1 MNNSYRFEEIVKKK
15 DGFLRGPFGGDLK
28 KSLFVPKANNTYK
41 VYEQGVVL
49 NEDETIGEYYI
60 SKDYFDS
67 KMKKFEVK
75 PGDFLVSC
83 SGVNYGAI
91 YRLGDKIEPG
101 IINQALLR
109 IRIDENIVDPYYFY
123 YYYKYYIVKK
133 ITTGTGD
140 STIPN
145 FPPMSVIKNIEITL
159 PNMTTQK
166 KIGAVLHNFDSKIR
180 NNKKVMNIINNKI
193 NYMYDFYFGNYN
205 YIDNE
210 IIKQI
215 DELEFNEKINKELP
229 KSWEVSDLYSNRLC
243 KIIKPGV
250 EYFDKKNYLATG
262 NVDGS
267 TIIDGNEI
275 SYDNRETRANMQ
287 PVLNSL
293 WFAKM
298 KNSIKHIAVTKDDK
312 WFIDKYI
319 LSTGFLGLECDE
331 KSFSYIYSYLNNPYF
346 EKVKDKLAHGATQE
360 AVNNTDLKK
369 IKIIIPSD
377 AVLDSYSREVYP
389 YISLNNNLMKE
400 NQSLENHL
408 SLIGPLLM
416 NYIIKIED

>member
-1 MNNSYRFEEIVKKK
+1 M
-15 DGFLRGPFGGDLK
+15 
-28 KSLFVPKANNTYK
+28 
-41 VYEQGVVL
+41 
-49 NEDETIGEYYI
+49 
-60 SKDYFDS
+60 
-67 KMKKFEVK
+67 
-75 PGDFLVSC
+75 
-83 SGVNYGAI
+83 
-91 YRLGDKIEPG
+91 
-101 IINQALLR
+101 
-109 IRIDENIVDPYYFY
+109 
-123 YYYKYYIVKK
+123 
-133 ITTGTGD
+133 
-140 STIPN
+140 
-145 FPPMSVIKNIEITL
+145 
-159 PNMTTQK
+159 
-166 KIGAVLHNFDSKIR
+166 
-180 NNKKVMNIINNKI
+180 
-193 NYMYDFYFGNYN
+193 
-205 YIDNE
+205 
-210 IIKQI
+210 
-215 DELEFNEKINKELP
+215 
-229 KSWEVSDLYSNRLC
+229 
-243 KIIKPGV
+243 
-250 EYFDKKNYLATG
+250 ATG

-287 PVLNSL
+287 PVLNSI

-377 AVLDSYSREVYP
+377 AVLDSYSREVYL
-389 YISLNNNLMKE
+389 YISLNNNLMEE

-416 NYIIKIED
+416 NCIIKIED

>member
-1 MNNSYRFEEIVKKK
+1 M
-15 DGFLRGPFGGDLK
+15 
-28 KSLFVPKANNTYK
+28 
-41 VYEQGVVL
+41 Q
-49 NEDETIGEYYI
+49 
-60 SKDYFDS
+60 
-67 KMKKFEVK
+67 KFEVK

-145 FPPMSVIKNIEITL
+145 FPPMSVIKNIEISL
-159 PNMTTQK
+159 PNMATQK
-166 KIGAVLHNFDSKIR
+166 KIGAVLHNFDSIIR

-215 DELEFNEKINKELP
+215 DELDFNEKINKELP

-243 KIIKPGV
+243 KIIKPAV
-250 EYFDKKNYLATG
+250 EYFDKKNYLATR